1 MTDQTL
7 QREPPDRPFLAL
19 VWEWLR
25 EHLFSSV
32 WNVLLTIL
40 AIAAL
45 AAVIPPILDWA
56 IFSAVWSGENRD
68 ACLGP
73 DKGACWPFIASRW
86 GQIVYGFYDAVERW
100 RVDIVYLVGAAGLA
114 WLMIPRLPFK
124 LWVGAGM
131 LVAFPILTYI
141 LLSGGMFGL
150 PLVPTDRWGG
160 LLLTLLISLTGIVV
174 SFPIGILLALGRRS
188 TLPVIRILCVCF
200 IEFVRGVPLITI
212 LFMASNLLPLFFPP
226 ELTFDKLVRAL
237 VAVSLFSAAYM
248 AEVVRGGLQAIPKGQ
263 SEAAAALGLGYWRTT
278 GLIILPQALKISL
291 PSIVSSCISL
301 FKDTSLVSIIG
312 FFDFLQVIKSG
323 NSDPVWSTPNTAF
336 TGYLFAA
343 LVYWCFCFGM
353 SRYSAYLENTVGG
366 GKVGTGK
373 T

>member
-1 MTDQTL
+1 MSDATL
-7 QREPPDRPFLAL
+7 QREPPGRPWIALA
-19 VWEWLR
+19 WEWLR
-25 EHLFSSV
+25 EHLFSS
-32 WNVLLTIL
+32 WSSALLTVL
-40 AIAAL
+40 SIAFL
-45 AAVIPPILDWA
+45 AAIIPPIVDWA
-56 IFSAVWSGENRD
+56 IVNAVWTGEDRQ
-68 ACLGP
+68 ACLGA

-86 GQIVYGFYDAVERW
+86 GQIIYGFYDTVERW
-100 RVDIVYLVGAAGLA
+100 RVDIVYVVGALGLA
-114 WLMIPRLPFK
+114 WLMIPRLPAK
-124 LWVGAGM
+124 LWVGLAM
-131 LVAFPILTYI
+131 LTAFPLLVYI

-150 PLVPTDRWGG
+150 PVVPSSKWGG
-160 LLLTLLISLTGIVV
+160 LLLTLLISLTGIVA

-263 SEAAAALGLGYWRTT
+263 SEAAAALGLGYWRTM
-278 GLIILPQALKISL
+278 GLVVLPQALKISL

-312 FFDFLQVIKSG
+312 FFDFLQVIKTG

-353 SRYSAYLENTVGG
+353 SRYSAYLERTLGG
-366 GKVGTGK
+366 GKVGTGR